1 LKRSYENSFPNGYL
15 ITKRGEERPADKD
28 ETQTIDI
35 AQFAKYLMAWHCQ
48 RPNISHNENQLFD
61 KHFELLF
68 RDNYLPADMA
78 GLNFWALAINDRWNK
93 GSLQLNET
101 LLAYSW
107 SRFHLLY
114 AIQLAFSAASGKPDK
129 VPVPS
134 TTARYPDPGSLISF
148 AASCYNSAFEM
159 GMNEHLE
166 KGKIFSPQN
175 WLKSKDSLIKL
186 KAAVQMLISLIG
198 NMPNGTQLRQAL
210 VLEQDRFIDRWA
222 AD

>member
-1 LKRSYENSFPNGYL
+1 
-15 ITKRGEERPADKD
+15 
-28 ETQTIDI
+28 
-35 AQFAKYLMAWHCQ
+35 M
-48 RPNISHNENQLFD
+48 
-61 KHFELLF
+61 
-68 RDNYLPADMA
+68 
-78 GLNFWALAINDRWNK
+78 
-93 GSLQLNET
+93 NET

-114 AIQLAFSAASGKPDK
+114 AVKLAFSAASRTDR
-129 VPVPS
+129 VPS
-134 TTARYPDPGSLISF
+134 PSATAGYPDPDSLISF

-159 GMNEHLE
+159 GMNEYSE

-198 NMPNGTQLRQAL
+198 NMPNGAELRQAL
-210 VLEQDRFIDRWA
+210 VIDPGRFVDRWA

>member
-1 LKRSYENSFPNGYL
+1 
-15 ITKRGEERPADKD
+15 
-28 ETQTIDI
+28 
-35 AQFAKYLMAWHCQ
+35 MAWHCQ

-68 RDNYLPADMA
+68 KANYLPADISA
-78 GLNFWALAINDRWNK
+78 LNFWARAINERWNG

-114 AIQLAFSAASGKPDK
+114 AVQLGFSAASKTDR

-134 TTARYPDPGSLISF
+134 ATARYPDPDSLISF

-159 GMNEHLE
+159 GVNEYSE

-198 NMPNGTQLRQAL
+198 NMPNGTQLRQAGM
-210 VLEQDRFIDRWA
+210 RRGGSRPISR
-222 AD
+222 